1 MYNSGTYILT
11 SPDVFDSFMQ
21 LFTVHTHPR
30 LVIIRAIII
39 ITIVT
44 ITITLIIAITLFITI
59 TLIAILTI
67 IFIFFIIITIIIIG
81 MKGLCNAGWQS
92 PQY

>member
-44 ITITLIIAITLFITI
+44 VTITLIIIITFI
-59 TLIAILTI
+59 IAILTI
-67 IFIFFIIITIIIIG
+67 IFLLFIIIIIIG

>member
-1 MYNSGTYILT
+1 MYTSGTYILT

-44 ITITLIIAITLFITI
+44 ITITLIIAITLT
-59 TLIAILTI
+59 IAILII
-67 IFIFFIIITIIIIG
+67 IFLLFIIITIVIIG

>member
-1 MYNSGTYILT
+1 MIIIVQEWDILT

-39 ITIVT
+39 ITTVT
-44 ITITLIIAITLFITI
+44 ITITLIID
-59 TLIAILTI
+59 ILVI
-67 IFIFFIIITIIIIG
+67 IFLLFIIITIIIIG
-81 MKGLCNAGWQS
+81 MKELCNAGWQS

>member
-1 MYNSGTYILT
+1 MYTSGTYILT

-30 LVIIRAIII
+30 LVIIRPIII
-39 ITIVT
+39 IAIVT
-44 ITITLIIAITLFITI
+44 IIIIPLIIT
-59 TLIAILTI
+59 ILTI
-67 IFIFFIIITIIIIG
+67 IFLLFIIITIIIIE

>member
-1 MYNSGTYILT
+1 MGLT
-11 SPDVFDSFMQ
+11 FLQVQMCFMQ

-44 ITITLIIAITLFITI
+44 ITIILIIAI
-59 TLIAILTI
+59 LII
-67 IFIFFIIITIIIIG
+67 IFLLFIIITIIIIG